1 MDIKKLKKAASNFL
15 ERYPG
20 GFYHPE
26 MIEMGKKHKMDKMVA
41 LAQGSFAKQNF
52 KNPDEITNAMLKIVT
67 QSSLISIFEKPKFRD
82 FIKRTPPKDK
92 VLIAKGLKELLYGN
106 EQEGFKELLFQFQRE
121 KLAKWTLMTIFQAYF
136 NPEVDVFIKPTTTKN
151 IIKELNLDI
160 VYNPTP
166 SWEFYES
173 YRNIINQMKTKIEKS
188 LAPSNAAF
196 CGFLMM
202 SLDDR

>member
-15 ERYPG
+15 ERYPD

-26 MIEMGKKHKMDKMVA
+26 IIEMGKKHKMDKMVA
-41 LAQGSFAKQNF
+41 LAQGSFAKKNF
-52 KNPDEITNAMLKIVT
+52 KNPDEITNSMLKIVT

-82 FIKRTPPKDK
+82 FIKRTPPNDK

-106 EQEGFKELLFQFQRE
+106 EQEGFEELLFQFQRE

-151 IIKELNLDI
+151 IIKKLNLDI

-202 SLDDR
+202 SLDNR

>member
-1 MDIKKLKKAASNFL
+1 
-15 ERYPG
+15 
-20 GFYHPE
+20 
-26 MIEMGKKHKMDKMVA
+26 KMVA
-41 LAQGSFAKQNF
+41 LAQGSFARQNF
-52 KNPDEITNAMLKIVT
+52 KNPDEITNSMLKIVT

-82 FIKRTPPKDK
+82 FIKRTPPNDK

-106 EQEGFKELLFQFQRE
+106 EQEGFEELLFQFQRE
-121 KLAKWTLMTIFQAYF
+121 KLAKWTLMTVFQAYF

>member
-1 MDIKKLKKAASNFL
+1 
-15 ERYPG
+15 
-20 GFYHPE
+20 
-26 MIEMGKKHKMDKMVA
+26 
-41 LAQGSFAKQNF
+41 
-52 KNPDEITNAMLKIVT
+52 
-67 QSSLISIFEKPKFRD
+67 
-82 FIKRTPPKDK
+82 
-92 VLIAKGLKELLYGN
+92 
-106 EQEGFKELLFQFQRE
+106 EQEGFEELLFQFQRE
-121 KLAKWTLMTIFQAYF
+121 KLAKWTLMTVFQAYF

-166 SWEFYES
+166 SWEFYEHYS
-173 YRNIINQMKTKIEKS
+173 NILNQMKTKIEKS

>member
-1 MDIKKLKKAASNFL
+1 MDIKKLKKAASDFL
-15 ERYPG
+15 ERYPD
-20 GFYHPE
+20 GFCHPE

-41 LAQGSFAKQNF
+41 LAQGSFARQNF
-52 KNPDEITNAMLKIVT
+52 KNPDEITNSMLKIVT

-82 FIKRTPPKDK
+82 FIKRTPPNDK

-106 EQEGFKELLFQFQRE
+106 EQEGFEELLFQFQRE
-121 KLAKWTLMTIFQAYF
+121 KLAKWTLMTVFQAYF
-136 NPEVDVFIKPTTTKN
+136 NPEVDVFIKPTTTKS